1 MDVMEA
7 IKTRRSIRKYQGKPI
22 DEKVLHELLEAGFCA
37 PSAMNFRPVH
47 YIVVQERQQLA
58 NISSCGMFTKMIKN
72 AACCLVVLGDSRR
85 QLIHDLLVNDCSAAI
100 ENILLAAH
108 GLGLG
113 AVWCGVPEKRGLDNK
128 LKVLLGLPEKMKVM
142 GLISIGYPDE
152 VKENKERFEES
163 KIHHEKW

>member
-7 IKTRRSIRKYQGKPI
+7 IKTRRSIRKYQDKQI
-22 DEKVLHELLEAGFCA
+22 DENVLHELLEAGFCA

-47 YIVVQERQQLA
+47 FVVVKEKLQLA
-58 NISSCGMFTKMIKN
+58 NISACGMFTKMIKN
-72 AACCLVVLGDSRR
+72 AACCIIIVGDCRK

-113 AVWCGVPEKRGLDNK
+113 AVWCGVPEKRGLDKK
-128 LKVLLGLPEKMKVM
+128 LKVLLELPERMKVM

-152 VKENKERFEES
+152 VKKNQERYEES